1 MTGSQPL
8 RTLKTL
14 MYKYMLS
21 DYEITKD
28 NYKEIIEAVHI
39 LEKQEEDT
47 EFLKHLEDIE
57 YMRNKLFSM
66 LGIPKELLENNLN
79 KK

>member
-1 MTGSQPL
+1 
-8 RTLKTL
+8 
-14 MYKYMLS
+14 
-21 DYEITKD
+21 
-28 NYKEIIEAVHI
+28 